1 MATPVEIEAMEYALH
16 LAARGLGTV
25 SPNPAVGCVI
35 LAPDGQRVGEGWH
48 QRAGQD
54 HAEVI
59 ALKAAG
65 DKAQGA
71 TAVVTLEPCSHTGR
85 TGPCTQA
92 LIDAGIS
99 RVVFATPDPGVASS
113 GGADVLLQA
122 GLAVEGEVLL
132 DQAVRINRG
141 WLTAQVNAR
150 PHVTVKIA
158 SSLDGR
164 VSAPDGSMQW
174 ITNPTSRADG
184 HRRRALVDVVMVGTG
199 TIATDDP
206 TLTARD
212 VDDDLVFDQ
221 PVRVVVGHTP
231 VPQQAKV
238 RTGEAGFEQFTTHD
252 VVTVLNQLWERDVR
266 SVLIEGGPTLISAAI
281 AAQVVDE
288 VVMYLAPTVLGAGL
302 ASINTVLGEPLELS
316 IDEVETLGDDIV
328 IVGRP
333 IKDLTGVTP

>member
-99 RVVFATPDPGVASS
+99 RVVFATPDPGVASR
-113 GGADVLLQA
+113 GGADVLREA

-141 WLTAQVNAR
+141 WLTAEVNGR

-174 ITNPTSRADG
+174 ITNAASRADG
-184 HRRRALVDVVMVGTG
+184 HRRRALVDAVMVGTG
-199 TIATDDP
+199 TIAADDP

-212 VDDDLVFDQ
+212 VADDLVFD
-221 PVRVVVGHTP
+221 
-231 VPQQAKV
+231 
-238 RTGEAGFEQFTTHD
+238 
-252 VVTVLNQLWERDVR
+252 
-266 SVLIEGGPTLISAAI
+266 
-281 AAQVVDE
+281 
-288 VVMYLAPTVLGAGL
+288 
-302 ASINTVLGEPLELS
+302 
-316 IDEVETLGDDIV
+316 
-328 IVGRP
+328 
-333 IKDLTGVTP
+333 

>member
-85 TGPCTQA
+85 TGPCTEA

-113 GGADVLLQA
+113 GGADVLRQA

-141 WLTAQVNAR
+141 WLTAQVNGR

-221 PVRVVVGHTP
+221 PLRVVVGHTP

-238 RTGEAGFEQFTTHD
+238 RSGEAGFEQFTTHD
-252 VVTVLNQLWERDVR
+252 VVAVLNQLWERDVR

-302 ASINTVLGEPLELS
+302 ASINTVLSEPLELS

>member
-35 LAPDGQRVGEGWH
+35 ITPDGERVGEGWH
-48 QRAGQD
+48 ERAGRE

-59 ALKAAG
+59 ALQMAGNAAN
-65 DKAQGA
+65 GA

-92 LIDAGIS
+92 LVEAGIS
-99 RVVFATPDPGVASS
+99 RVVFAAPDPGEESS
-113 GGADVLLQA
+113 GGAQVLRQA
-122 GLAVEGEVLL
+122 GVDVEGEVLL
-132 DQAVRINRG
+132 DQAVRVNRT
-141 WLTAQVNAR
+141 WLTAQVNQR

-174 ITNPTSRADG
+174 ITNSSSRADG
-184 HRRRALVDVVMVGTG
+184 HRRRALVDAVMVGSG
-199 TIATDDP
+199 TIAADNP
-206 TLTARD
+206 MLTVRD
-212 VDDDLVFDQ
+212 VPEDLVFD
-221 PVRVVVGHTP
+221 PPLRVVVGRTP
-231 VPQQAKV
+231 VPVNAHV
-238 RTGEAGFEQFTTHD
+238 RFGEAGFEQFDSHD
-252 VVTVLNQLWERDVR
+252 LPDVLKQLWDRDVR
-266 SVLIEGGPTLISAAI
+266 SVLIEGGPTLIGSAV
-281 AAQVVDE
+281 AAGVVDE
-288 VVMYLAPTVLGAGL
+288 VVVYLAPALLGAGL
-302 ASINTVLGEPLELS
+302 SSVNAVLGEPLELT

-333 IKDLTGVTP
+333 IRNLTGVTP

>member
-113 GGADVLLQA
+113 GGADVLRQA

-141 WLTAQVNAR
+141 WLTAQVNGR

-221 PVRVVVGHTP
+221 PLRVVVGHTP

-238 RTGEAGFEQFTTHD
+238 RSGEAGFEQFTTHD
-252 VVTVLNQLWERDVR
+252 VVAVLNQLWERDVR

>member
-48 QRAGQD
+48 QRAGHD

-59 ALKAAG
+59 ALKVAG
-65 DKAQGA
+65 DKARGA

-92 LIDAGIS
+92 LIDAGIA
-99 RVVFATPDPGVASS
+99 RVVFATPDPGVQSR
-113 GGADVLLQA
+113 GGADVLRQA
-122 GLAVEGEVLL
+122 GVVVEGEVLL

-141 WLTAQVNAR
+141 WLTAQVNGR

-174 ITNPTSRADG
+174 ITNATSRADG

-199 TIATDDP
+199 TIASDDP

-221 PVRVVVGHTP
+221 PLRVVVGRTS

-238 RTGEAGFEQFTTHD
+238 RSVDAGFEQFTTHD
-252 VVTVLNQLWERDVR
+252 VVAVLKKLWDRDVR

-281 AAQVVDE
+281 AAEVVDE

>member
-99 RVVFATPDPGVASS
+99 RVVFATPDPGVASR
-113 GGADVLLQA
+113 GGADVLREA

-141 WLTAQVNAR
+141 WLTAEVNGR

-174 ITNPTSRADG
+174 ITNAASRADG
-184 HRRRALVDVVMVGTG
+184 HRRRALVDAVMVGTG
-199 TIATDDP
+199 PIATDDP

-221 PVRVVVGHTP
+221 PLRVVVGHTP

-238 RTGEAGFEQFTTHD
+238 RAGDAGFEQFTTHD
-252 VVTVLNQLWERDVR
+252 VVAVLRQLWDRDVR
-266 SVLIEGGPTLISAAI
+266 SVLIEGGPTIISAAI

-302 ASINTVLGEPLELS
+302 RCINTVLGEPLELS

>member
-113 GGADVLLQA
+113 GGADVLRQA

-141 WLTAQVNAR
+141 WLTAQVNGR

-221 PVRVVVGHTP
+221 PLRVVVGHTP
-231 VPQQAKV
+231 VPQQATV
-238 RTGEAGFEQFTTHD
+238 RSGEAGFEQFTTHD
-252 VVTVLNQLWERDVR
+252 VVAVLNQLWERDVR